1 MPEEIAP
8 NVLSWASELDELTRA
23 QAAVTARLP
32 ILAGHLALMPDA
44 HLGKGAT
51 IGSVI
56 PTESAVIPS
65 AVGVDIGCGM
75 AARRLDLTQ
84 EGLPDGLDA
93 WISAMEATVPAGL
106 GRWHGEPSARSPRV
120 VRGAPSPAEHSTT
133 QERAVAQLGTLGSGN
148 HFIELATD
156 EDDRVW
162 ILLHS
167 GSRGGG
173 NKLATMHTKTARKLH
188 EGLGTRLEDPELAWL
203 QEGTPEF
210 DAYIRDLRWSQA
222 YARENRRLMLDS
234 THEALEAVL
243 GREVATADEVNC
255 HHNFTER
262 EEHGGRDVWVT
273 RKGAIRARVGDRGLI
288 PGAMGQRS
296 YVVRGL
302 GNPAS
307 YESCAHGAGR
317 RMSRRQARKQLSI
330 ESFAEVM
337 GVSAWQHASARGVAR
352 RASLRL
358 QADRRRHAR
367 PGRPRRDRARAPR
380 HRQLQ
385 GRGGRRRKPL
395 AGEGAGQL
403 RQALEV
409 VARQE
414 HVDGRQRGRHPA
426 RQRLVPR

>member
-1 MPEEIAP
+1 VPEEIAP
-8 NVLSWASELDELTRA
+8 NVLSWARELDELTRA
-23 QAAVTARLP
+23 QAEKTARLP

-75 AARRLDLTQ
+75 AARRIDLTQ
-84 EGLPDGLDA
+84 DDLLDDLGR

-106 GRWHGEPSARSPRV
+106 GRWHGQPSDAAREWFAANPPPPTLDDPKKAAS
-120 VRGAPSPAEHSTT
+120 
-133 QERAVAQLGTLGSGN
+133 QLGTLGSGN
-148 HFIELATD
+148 HFIELADD
-156 EDDRVW
+156 EDGRIW

-210 DAYIRDLRWSQA
+210 DAYLRDLRWSQA
-222 YARENRRLMLDS
+222 YARENRRLMLES
-234 THEALEAVL
+234 THRALERVL

-262 EEHGGRDVWVT
+262 ERHAGREVWVT

-296 YVVRGL
+296 YVIRGL

-317 RMSRRQARKQLSI
+317 RMSRRQARKQLSV
-330 ESFAEVM
+330 ESFAEAM
-337 GVSAWQHASARGVAR
+337 GAASWQHVSA
-352 RASLRL
+352 RALLDEHPEAYKPIDVVMRD
-358 QADRRRHAR
+358 QADLVEVEHELHGIANYKGVESTRRR
-367 PGRPRRDRARAPR
+367 
-380 HRQLQ
+380 
-385 GRGGRRRKPL
+385 
-395 AGEGAGQL
+395 
-403 RQALEV
+403 
-409 VARQE
+409 
-414 HVDGRQRGRHPA
+414 
-426 RQRLVPR
+426 

>member
-1 MPEEIAP
+1 MPERIAP
-8 NVLSWASELDELTRA
+8 NVLSWASELDDLTRE
-23 QAAVTARLP
+23 QAATTARLP

-56 PTESAVIPS
+56 PTDSAVIPS

-84 EGLPDGLDA
+84 DGLPDSLEP
-93 WISAMEATVPAGL
+93 WVKEMESTVPAGL
-106 GRWHGEPSARSPRV
+106 GRWHGEPSDDALSWF
-120 VRGAPSPAEHSTT
+120 AEHPPPPTLDD
-133 QERAVAQLGTLGSGN
+133 QRKAAAQLGTLGSGN
-148 HFIELATD
+148 HFIELAAD
-156 EDDRVW
+156 EDARIW

-173 NKLATMHTKTARKLH
+173 NKLATLHTKTARKLH

-222 YARENRRLMLDS
+222 FARENRRLMLSS
-234 THEALEAVL
+234 THRALETVL
-243 GREVATADEVNC
+243 GREVATVDEVNC

-262 EEHGGRDVWVT
+262 EEHSGRAVWVT

-296 YVVRGL
+296 YVIRGL
-302 GNPAS
+302 GNEAS

-317 RMSRRQARKQLSI
+317 RMSRRQARKQLTL
-330 ESFAEVM
+330 ESFGEAM
-337 GVSAWQHASARGVAR
+337 GAAVWQHTSARALLDEHPSAYKPIDVVMR
-352 RASLRL
+352 D
-358 QADRRRHAR
+358 QADLVEIEHELHGIANYKGVERR
-367 PGRPRRDRARAPR
+367 
-380 HRQLQ
+380 
-385 GRGGRRRKPL
+385 
-395 AGEGAGQL
+395 
-403 RQALEV
+403 
-409 VARQE
+409 
-414 HVDGRQRGRHPA
+414 
-426 RQRLVPR
+426 

>member
-1 MPEEIAP
+1 MAP

-23 QAAVTARLP
+23 QAEVTARLP

-56 PTESAVIPS
+56 ATESAVIPS

-75 AARRLDLTQ
+75 AARRLDLR
-84 EGLPDGLDA
+84 EEDLPDGLDP
-93 WISAMEATVPAGL
+93 WISSMEGAVPAGL
-106 GRWHGEPSARSPRV
+106 GRWHGEPSAAALEWFTENPPPRTLDDP
-120 VRGAPSPAEHSTT
+120 G
-133 QERAVAQLGTLGSGN
+133 RAVVQLGTLGSGN

-156 EDDRVW
+156 EDGRVW

-188 EGLGTRLEDPELAWL
+188 QGLGTRLEDPELAWL

-210 DAYIRDLRWSQA
+210 DSYIRDLRWSQA
-222 YARENRRLMLDS
+222 FARENRRLMLES
-234 THEALEAVL
+234 THRAVERVL
-243 GREVATADEVNC
+243 GREVSTADEVNC

-262 EEHGGRDVWVT
+262 EEHGGRTVWVT

-302 GNPAS
+302 GNEIS

-317 RMSRRQARKQLSI
+317 RMSRRQARKQLSL
-330 ESFAEVM
+330 ESFAEAM
-337 GVSAWQHASARGVAR
+337 GVSAWQHASARALLDEHPSAYKPIDVVMR
-352 RASLRL
+352 D
-358 QADRRRHAR
+358 QADLVEIEHE
-367 PGRPRRDRARAPR
+367 
-380 HRQLQ
+380 LQ
-385 GRGGRRRKPL
+385 GIANYKGV
-395 AGEGAGQL
+395 E
-403 RQALEV
+403 
-409 VARQE
+409 AR
-414 HVDGRQRGRHPA
+414 
-426 RQRLVPR
+426 

>member
-1 MPEEIAP
+1 MVEEIAP

-23 QAAVTARLP
+23 QAEKTARLP

-84 EGLPDGLDA
+84 DDLPDTLDA
-93 WISAMEATVPAGL
+93 WVSTMDATVPAGL
-106 GRWHGEPSARSPRV
+106 GRWHGEPSEAAIEWFAANP
-120 VRGAPSPAEHSTT
+120 PPPTLDD
-133 QERAVAQLGTLGSGN
+133 ERKAAAQLGTLGSGN

-156 EDDRVW
+156 EESRIW

-188 EGLGTRLEDPELAWL
+188 DGLGTRLEDPELAWL

-222 YARENRRLMLDS
+222 FARENRRLMLGS
-234 THEALEAVL
+234 THLALERVI
-243 GREVATADEVNC
+243 GRQVSTTDEVNC

-262 EEHGGRDVWVT
+262 ERHAGREVWVT

-296 YVVRGL
+296 YVIRGL
-302 GNPAS
+302 GNPAA

-330 ESFAEVM
+330 DSFSEAM
-337 GVSAWQHASARGVAR
+337 GVAAWQHASAQALLDEHPSAYKPIDVVMRD
-352 RASLRL
+352 
-358 QADRRRHAR
+358 QADLVEIDHELHGIANYKGVESQRRR
-367 PGRPRRDRARAPR
+367 
-380 HRQLQ
+380 
-385 GRGGRRRKPL
+385 
-395 AGEGAGQL
+395 
-403 RQALEV
+403 
-409 VARQE
+409 
-414 HVDGRQRGRHPA
+414 
-426 RQRLVPR
+426 

>member
-23 QAAVTARLP
+23 QAETTARLP
-32 ILAGHLALMPDA
+32 ILAGHVALMPDA

-65 AVGVDIGCGM
+65 TVGVDIGCGM
-75 AARRLDLTQ
+75 AARRLGLRQ
-84 EGLPDGLDA
+84 EDLPDGLDR
-93 WISAMEATVPAGL
+93 WISMMGSAVPAGL
-106 GRWHGEPSARSPRV
+106 GRWHGEPSA
-120 VRGAPSPAEHSTT
+120 PALQWFGENPPPPTLDDPG
-133 QERAVAQLGTLGSGN
+133 RAVVQLGTLGSGN
-148 HFIELATD
+148 HFIELAAD
-156 EDDRVW
+156 EDGRIW

-173 NKLATMHTKTARKLH
+173 NKLATMHTKTARNLH

-222 YARENRRLMLDS
+222 FARENRRLMLAS
-234 THEALEAVL
+234 THRALEGVL

-262 EEHGGRDVWVT
+262 EEHGGREVWVT

-302 GNPAS
+302 GDEAS
-307 YESCAHGAGR
+307 YTSCAHGAGR
-317 RMSRRQARKQLSI
+317 RMSRRQARKQLTL
-330 ESFAEVM
+330 ESFTDAM
-337 GVSAWQHASARGVAR
+337 GVAAWQHANAKELLDEHPSAYKPIDVVMRD
-352 RASLRL
+352 
-358 QADRRRHAR
+358 QAD
-367 PGRPRRDRARAPR
+367 
-380 HRQLQ
+380 LV
-385 GRGGRRRKPL
+385 
-395 AGEGAGQL
+395 EI
-403 RQALEV
+403 
-409 VARQE
+409 E
-414 HVDGRQRGRHPA
+414 HELHGIANYKGVETR
-426 RQRLVPR
+426 

>member
-1 MPEEIAP
+1 MPQEIAP

-23 QAAVTARLP
+23 QAEKTARLP

-75 AARRLDLTQ
+75 AARSLDLTQ
-84 EGLPDGLDA
+84 DGLPDTLEP
-93 WISAMEATVPAGL
+93 WVTEMEATVPAGL
-106 GRWHGEPSARSPRV
+106 GRWHGEPSHEALGWFAGHRP
-120 VRGAPSPAEHSTT
+120 PPTLDDPH
-133 QERAVAQLGTLGSGN
+133 RAVAQLGTLGSGN

-156 EDDRVW
+156 EDSRIW

-173 NKLATMHTKTARKLH
+173 NKLATLHTKTARKLH

-210 DAYIRDLRWSQA
+210 DEYIRDLRWSQA
-222 YARENRRLMLDS
+222 FARENRRLMLAS
-234 THEALEAVL
+234 THRALENVL

-262 EEHGGRDVWVT
+262 ERHGGREVWVT

-296 YVVRGL
+296 YVIRGL
-302 GNPAS
+302 GNEAS

-317 RMSRRQARKQLSI
+317 RMSRRQARKQLSL
-330 ESFAEVM
+330 ESFSEAM
-337 GVSAWQHASARGVAR
+337 GAAAWQHASAQALLDEHPQAYKPIDVVMRD
-352 RASLRL
+352 
-358 QADRRRHAR
+358 QADLVEIEHELHGIANYK
-367 PGRPRRDRARAPR
+367 GVEALRDRSP
-380 HRQLQ
+380 
-385 GRGGRRRKPL
+385 GTRRKRP
-395 AGEGAGQL
+395 
-403 RQALEV
+403 
-409 VARQE
+409 
-414 HVDGRQRGRHPA
+414 
-426 RQRLVPR
+426 

>member
-1 MPEEIAP
+1 MPEQIAP
-8 NVLSWASELDELTRA
+8 NVLSWASELDDLTRE
-23 QAAVTARLP
+23 QAAATAKLP

-84 EGLPDGLDA
+84 DGLPDSLET
-93 WISAMEATVPAGL
+93 WMREMEATVPAGL
-106 GRWHGEPSARSPRV
+106 GRWHGEASDAALRWFAANPP
-120 VRGAPSPAEHSTT
+120 PPTLDDPD
-133 QERAVAQLGTLGSGN
+133 RAAAQLGTLGSGN

-156 EDDRVW
+156 EDSRIW

-173 NKLATMHTKTARKLH
+173 NKLATLHTKTARTLH

-222 YARENRRLMLDS
+222 FARENRRLMLAS
-234 THEALEAVL
+234 THRALETVL
-243 GREVATADEVNC
+243 GREIATADEVNC

-262 EEHGGRDVWVT
+262 EEHGGRSVWVT

-296 YVVRGL
+296 YVIRGR
-302 GNPAS
+302 GNDAS

-317 RMSRRQARKQLSI
+317 RMSRRQARKQLTL
-330 ESFAEVM
+330 ESFDEAM
-337 GVSAWQHASARGVAR
+337 GLAIWQHASAQALLDEHPQAYKPIDVVMRD
-352 RASLRL
+352 
-358 QADRRRHAR
+358 QADLVQIEHELHGIANYKGVERV
-367 PGRPRRDRARAPR
+367 G
-380 HRQLQ
+380 
-385 GRGGRRRKPL
+385 KP
-395 AGEGAGQL
+395 
-403 RQALEV
+403 
-409 VARQE
+409 
-414 HVDGRQRGRHPA
+414 
-426 RQRLVPR
+426 

>member
-56 PTESAVIPS
+56 PTDSAVIPS

-75 AARRLDLTQ
+75 AARRLELTQ
-84 EGLPDGLDA
+84 EDLPDGLDP
-93 WISAMEATVPAGL
+93 WISAMETAVPAGL
-106 GRWHGEPSARSPRV
+106 GRWHGEPSDDAL
-120 VRGAPSPAEHSTT
+120 GWLAEHPPPPTLDNA
-133 QERAVAQLGTLGSGN
+133 QRAAAQLGTLGSGN

-156 EDDRVW
+156 EENRVW

-173 NKLATMHTKTARKLH
+173 NKLATMHTTTARKLH

-203 QEGTPEF
+203 QEGTSEF
-210 DAYIRDLRWSQA
+210 DAYLRDLRWSQT
-222 YARENRRLMLDS
+222 YARENRRLMLES
-234 THEALEAVL
+234 THGAVERVV
-243 GREVATADEVNC
+243 GRDVATADEVNC
-255 HHNFTER
+255 HHNFTEQ
-262 EEHGGRDVWVT
+262 EEHGGRNVWVT

-296 YVVRGL
+296 YVIRGL
-302 GNPAS
+302 GNEAS
-307 YESCAHGAGR
+307 YGSCAHGAGR
-317 RMSRRQARKQLSI
+317 RMSRRQAKKQLSV

-337 GVSAWQHASARGVAR
+337 GVGAWQHASARELLDEHPAAYKPIDVVMR
-352 RASLRL
+352 D
-358 QADRRRHAR
+358 QADLVEIEHELHGIANYK
-367 PGRPRRDRARAPR
+367 GVEGPRNR
-380 HRQLQ
+380 
-385 GRGGRRRKPL
+385 
-395 AGEGAGQL
+395 
-403 RQALEV
+403 
-409 VARQE
+409 
-414 HVDGRQRGRHPA
+414 
-426 RQRLVPR
+426 

>member
-23 QAAVTARLP
+23 QAEVTARLP

-44 HLGKGAT
+44 HLGRGAT

-75 AARRLDLTQ
+75 AARRLDLRH
-84 EGLPDGLDA
+84 EDLPDGLDP
-93 WISAMEATVPAGL
+93 WISAMGSAVPAGL
-106 GRWHGEPSARSPRV
+106 GRWHGEPTASALRWF
-120 VRGAPSPAEHSTT
+120 AENPPPPTLDDPG
-133 QERAVAQLGTLGSGN
+133 RAVVQLGTLGSGN

-173 NKLATMHTKTARKLH
+173 NKLATMHTKMARKLH

-203 QEGTPEF
+203 QEGTSEF

-222 YARENRRLMLDS
+222 FARENRRMMLSS
-234 THEALEAVL
+234 THRALETVL

-262 EEHGGRDVWVT
+262 EEHGGREIWVT

-296 YVVRGL
+296 YVIRGL
-302 GNPAS
+302 GNDAS

-317 RMSRRQARKQLSI
+317 RMSRRQARKQLTL
-330 ESFAEVM
+330 ENFTEAM
-337 GVSAWQHASARGVAR
+337 GASAWQHASAKALLDEHPSAYKPIDVVMRD
-352 RASLRL
+352 
-358 QADRRRHAR
+358 QAD
-367 PGRPRRDRARAPR
+367 
-380 HRQLQ
+380 LV
-385 GRGGRRRKPL
+385 
-395 AGEGAGQL
+395 EI
-403 RQALEV
+403 
-409 VARQE
+409 E
-414 HVDGRQRGRHPA
+414 HELHGIANYKGVEK
-426 RQRLVPR
+426 

>member
-1 MPEEIAP
+1 MPEQIAP
-8 NVLSWASELDELTRA
+8 NVLSWASELDDLTRE
-23 QAAVTARLP
+23 QAAKTARLP

-75 AARRLDLTQ
+75 AARRLDLRQ
-84 EGLPDGLDA
+84 DGLPDGLEP
-93 WISAMEATVPAGL
+93 WISEMAATVPAGL
-106 GRWHGEPSARSPRV
+106 GRWHGEPSDA
-120 VRGAPSPAEHSTT
+120 ALEWFAENRPPPTLDD
-133 QERAVAQLGTLGSGN
+133 EGRAAAQLGTLGSGN

-156 EDDRVW
+156 EESRIW

-173 NKLATMHTKTARKLH
+173 NKLATLHTKTARKLH
-188 EGLGTRLEDPELAWL
+188 DGLGTRLEDPELAWL

-222 YARENRRLMLDS
+222 FARENRRQMLSS
-234 THEALEAVL
+234 THRALETVL
-243 GREVATADEVNC
+243 GREIATADEVNC

-296 YVVRGL
+296 YVIRGL
-302 GNPAS
+302 GNDAS

-317 RMSRRQARKQLSI
+317 RMSRRQARKQLTL
-330 ESFAEVM
+330 ESFAEAM
-337 GVSAWQHASARGVAR
+337 GMTAWQHANAQALLDEHPSAYKPIDVVMRD
-352 RASLRL
+352 
-358 QADRRRHAR
+358 QADLVEIEHELHGIANYK
-367 PGRPRRDRARAPR
+367 GVEEPRGKR
-380 HRQLQ
+380 
-385 GRGGRRRKPL
+385 
-395 AGEGAGQL
+395 
-403 RQALEV
+403 
-409 VARQE
+409 
-414 HVDGRQRGRHPA
+414 
-426 RQRLVPR
+426 

>member
-1 MPEEIAP
+1 MVPEEIAP

-23 QAAVTARLP
+23 QAEVTARLP

-75 AARRLDLTQ
+75 AARRLDLT
-84 EGLPDGLDA
+84 EDGLPVGLGV

-106 GRWHGEPSARSPRV
+106 GRWHGEPSDTAL
-120 VRGAPSPAEHSTT
+120 AWFAEHPPPPTLHKPA
-133 QERAVAQLGTLGSGN
+133 RAAAQLGTLGSGN
-148 HFIELATD
+148 HFIELAAD
-156 EDDRVW
+156 EDSSLW

-173 NKLATMHTKTARKLH
+173 NKLATMHTRTARKLH

-222 YARENRRLMLDS
+222 YARENRRLMLES
-234 THEALEAVL
+234 THRALERVL
-243 GREVATADEVNC
+243 GREVVVADEVNC

-262 EEHGGRDVWVT
+262 ERHAGRDVWVT
-273 RKGAIRARVGDRGLI
+273 RKGAIRARIGDRGLI

-296 YVVRGL
+296 HVIRGL
-302 GNPAS
+302 GNEAS

-317 RMSRRQARKQLSI
+317 RMSRRHARKQLSV
-330 ESFAEVM
+330 ESFAEAM
-337 GVSAWQHASARGVAR
+337 GLSAWQHASAQALLDEHPSAYKPIDVVMRD
-352 RASLRL
+352 
-358 QADRRRHAR
+358 QAD
-367 PGRPRRDRARAPR
+367 
-380 HRQLQ
+380 LV
-385 GRGGRRRKPL
+385 
-395 AGEGAGQL
+395 EI
-403 RQALEV
+403 
-409 VARQE
+409 E
-414 HVDGRQRGRHPA
+414 HELHGIANYKGVE
-426 RQRLVPR
+426 